1 MRGRPLT
8 RGIRGAVIW
17 GMVLAMAVV
26 PSVSQARG
34 GAPIDVDRTIALVEL
49 PKNGQ
54 ITYALISKGGPF
66 AFEKDGA
73 PFGNF
78 ERILPRMQRG
88 YYREYTVRT
97 PGRSGRGAKR
107 IVCGGW
113 LPQTPDAC
121 YYSHD
126 HYASF
131 RKIVE

>member
-1 MRGRPLT
+1 MRVEPLMQ
-8 RGIRGAVIW
+8 GIRGAVI
-17 GMVLAMAVV
+17 GGILATMAVV
-26 PSVSQARG
+26 PSASQAFGR
-34 GAPIDVDRTIALVEL
+34 APIDSDRTVALAEL
-49 PKNGQ
+49 PENGQ

-73 PFGNF
+73 TFGNF

-97 PGRSGRGAKR
+97 PGYPGRGAKR

-113 LPQTPDAC
+113 VPQTPDAC